1 MKTNFK
7 MKESKISLWAKK
19 TSYLFLA
26 ISITLFLV
34 YNFSESYVDNNGVL
48 VENFYLL
55 PIGYILL
62 TLSLTFFI
70 LGKRNKRMK

>member
-1 MKTNFK
+1 M
-7 MKESKISLWAKK
+7 KK

-26 ISITLFLV
+26 LSITLFLV

-48 VENFYLL
+48 IEKFYLL

-62 TLSLTFFI
+62 TLSLIFFI
-70 LGKRNKRMK
+70 VGKRNKSIK

>member
-1 MKTNFK
+1 M
-7 MKESKISLWAKK
+7 KK

-26 ISITLFLV
+26 LSILIFII

-70 LGKRNKRMK
+70 LGKRNKRMKWKN

>member
-62 TLSLTFFI
+62 TLSLIFFI
-70 LGKRNKRMK
+70 VSKRNKRIK